1 MCQWNKRSNARYLIV
16 LIHFRARILMSLS
29 PPCLLSAFFQYSV
42 LISSLSKRARS
53 IVRDLDPT
61 NELTYLRLKSR
72 KHEVLV
78 APDDEYILI
87 VVQNP
92 PAPLPQ

>member
-1 MCQWNKRSNARYLIV
+1 MTGKFIY
-16 LIHFRARILMSLS
+16 SLFFF
-29 PPCLLSAFFQYSV
+29 FFQYSV
-42 LISSLSKRARS
+42 LISSLSKRAKS

-61 NELTYLRLKSR
+61 NELTYLRIKSR

-78 APDDEYILI
+78 APDDDYILI

-92 PAPLPQ
+92 PDPLPQ

>member
-1 MCQWNKRSNARYLIV
+1 ML
-16 LIHFRARILMSLS
+16 
-29 PPCLLSAFFQYSV
+29 FQYSV
-42 LISSLSKRARS
+42 LISSLAKRAKS

-61 NELTYLRLKSR
+61 NELTYLRVKSR

-78 APDDEYILI
+78 APDEDYILI

-92 PAPLPQ
+92 PDPMPQM

>member
-1 MCQWNKRSNARYLIV
+1 MLV
-16 LIHFRARILMSLS
+16 
-29 PPCLLSAFFQYSV
+29 
-42 LISSLSKRARS
+42 SSLAKRAKS

-61 NELTYLRLKSR
+61 NELTYLRIKSR

-92 PAPLPQ
+92 PDPLPQ